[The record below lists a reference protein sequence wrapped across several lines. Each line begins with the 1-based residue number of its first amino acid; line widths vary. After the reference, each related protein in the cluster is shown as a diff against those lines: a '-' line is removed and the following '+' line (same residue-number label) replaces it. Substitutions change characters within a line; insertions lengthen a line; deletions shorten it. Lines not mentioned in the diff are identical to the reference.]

1 MGKHLAHWQIC
12 DWNIDDAI
20 PPVVPLEK
28 AEVMMGV
35 MMGVMMEV
43 KMVSVPTTN
52 KTTAT
57 SACKLNPH
65 TPLLEIVPMVP
76 EVHRLGLAC
85 MRQCA
90 LAAATR

>member
-12 DWNIDDAI
+12 HWNIDDAI
-20 PPVVPLEK
+20 PPVAPVEK
-28 AEVMMGV
+28 AEVMVGV
-35 MMGVMMEV
+35 MVEV

-52 KTTAT
+52 KTTPT
-57 SACKLNPH
+57 SACTSNPH

-76 EVHRLGLAC
+76 EVHRLGLAG

-90 LAAATR
+90 LAAATP